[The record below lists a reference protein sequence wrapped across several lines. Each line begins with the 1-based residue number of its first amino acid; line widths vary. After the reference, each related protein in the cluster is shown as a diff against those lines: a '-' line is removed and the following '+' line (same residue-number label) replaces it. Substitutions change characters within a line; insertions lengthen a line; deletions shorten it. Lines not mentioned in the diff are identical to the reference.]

1 MAAQR
6 MSSPDASRPAADG
19 SRDSDVSSGEV
30 AVTPTPAYAGF
41 LARMAH
47 DLRSPLGIVLETVG
61 KLERELSGHFTD
73 DHKLFLRLGNRG
85 LLRLHAFVDRITLL
99 AELEEGHL
107 APSKVEVDFRD
118 VVTSAVEATTRA
130 EPRREV
136 TVVNEPCDEAC
147 RVNGDPRLLTH
158 AVAEIV
164 RNAVA
169 HARKTVRVA
178 LSSANG
184 VVIVSVE
191 DDGEGVRPGVES
203 TLFQRFVQRPSR
215 SGLGV
220 GLSIAMDVAR
230 AHGGDIERGQSSL
243 PAGRPDT
250 VGARFAL
257 SLPAIAS
264 RSA

>member
-1 MAAQR
+1 MTAQH
-6 MSSPDASRPAADG
+6 MSSPEASRPTADG

-30 AVTPTPAYAGF
+30 AVNPTPAYADF

-61 KLERELSGHFTD
+61 RLERELSNHFTD

-107 APSKVEVDFRD
+107 EPSKVELDLRD
-118 VVTSAVEATTRA
+118 VVKSAVDATTRT

-136 TVVNEPCDEAC
+136 TVVNEPCDDAC
-147 RVNGDPRLLTH
+147 RVMGDPRLLTQ
-158 AVAEIV
+158 AVQEIV

-169 HARKTVRVA
+169 HARKAVRVA
-178 LSSANG
+178 VESSNG
-184 VVIVSVE
+184 IATVSVE
-191 DDGEGVRPGVES
+191 DDGEGVRPGVEG

-215 SGLGV
+215 SGLGI

-230 AHGGDIERGQSSL
+230 AHGGGIERGQSSL
-243 PAGRPDT
+243 PAGRPGT
-250 VGARFAL
+250 VGARFTL
-257 SLPAIAS
+257 SLPAIAP